1 MAVATAALIGGA
13 LAAGGSIASAAIG
26 SKAAKKAAK
35 TQAESAQAG
44 IDIQREQFEES
55 RADLAPWRQV
65 GEQALNQYAQVLGL
79 QGGGEGG
86 LGGPDFSSFFKS
98 PGYEFRLGEGVKAV
112 ERSAAARGSL
122 QSGATMKAIQ
132 RYGEG
137 LASQEYGRYIESLSG
152 LAGMGLGAAGQTGA
166 FGAAAAGAQAQGLQT
181 AGEARAS
188 GFTGSAGA
196 IQQGIGGALGGIQS
210 IFKPTQVSA
219 APVNLSPVPDLVGG
233 LGPRL
238 MVGG

>member
-1 MAVATAALIGGA
+1 MAIGAAIAGVVGSVASAVIGG
-13 LAAGGSIASAAIG
+13 
-26 SKAAKKAAK
+26 KAAKKAAK
-35 TQAESAQAG
+35 TQAEAAQAG
-44 IDIQREQFEES
+44 VSLEQRQFEET

-98 PGYEFRLGEGVKAV
+98 PGYEFRLGEGIKAV
-112 ERSAAARGSL
+112 ERSAAARGLL
-122 QSGATMKAIQ
+122 QSGATVKAIQ

-137 LASQEYGRYIESLSG
+137 LASQEYGRYIGSLG
-152 LAGMGLGAAGQTGA
+152 ELAGLGGQAAAQTGA
-166 FGAAAAGAQAQGLQT
+166 FGAQAAGAQAAGLQT

-188 GFTGSAGA
+188 GFTGAAGQ
-196 IQQGIGGALGGIQS
+196 IQTGIAGVGQALGGIFGGGQPPIS
-210 IFKPTQVSA
+210 TPPYV
-219 APVNLSPVPDLVGG
+219 PPPVPDLQGA

-238 MVGG
+238 IVGGG